1 MIKIETMTATTTG
14 RKFKV
19 ALSDGRTIYVDSE
32 TAIKF
37 HLDTSKEYTEEDFEE
52 ILSDSEYNVTKNRAF
67 NILEYRAHTEKELF
81 DKLCQKTDEDTANA
95 VVEKMRDIGLVDDR
109 ALLKDKLENLLNV
122 KKYGPIRV
130 INELVLKGFDRD
142 EIRETIEEMEY
153 DEFSTVCEII
163 EKRYSD
169 ELVDSDIKTRQKI
182 MAALMRKGFNYD
194 DVKSAMNE
202 YL

>member
-142 EIRETIEEMEY
+142 EIRETNSPQSAKLLRKDTLTNLLIAT
-153 DEFSTVCEII
+153 SRPA
-163 EKRYSD
+163 KR
-169 ELVDSDIKTRQKI
+169 
-182 MAALMRKGFNYD
+182 
-194 DVKSAMNE
+194 
-202 YL
+202 

>member
-153 DEFSTVCEII
+153 DEFSTICEII

>member
-19 ALSDGRTIYVDSE
+19 SLSDGRTIYVDSE
-32 TAIKF
+32 TVIKF

-52 ILSDSEYNVTKNRAF
+52 ILLDSEYNVTKNRAF

-153 DEFSTVCEII
+153 DEFSAVCEII

>member
-52 ILSDSEYNVTKNRAF
+52 ILLDSEYNVTKNRAF

-95 VVEKMRDIGLVDDR
+95 VVEKMRDIGLVDDKS
-109 ALLKDKLENLLNV
+109 LLKDKLENLLKV
-122 KKYGPIRV
+122 KKYGTIRV